1 MDYIFIVSK
10 YLEGL
15 ELLLSCT
22 VCIEWRSRLLKDWK
36 MWKRRLYEDYGPMKR
51 IKRTVNNVTTFS
63 WRDTYLMKVNEEA
76 TSELK
81 YYYLFYFNMFHAW
94 YDDHGKRQSELRKE
108 NLVAF
113 CKKRRGLRIM
123 KKTFKE
129 YLNISGG
136 TYDDD
141 AWQSQV
147 IEKVQFS
154 SFREQFQVR
163 KGKKSP
169 IKIGGI
175 LVRY

>member
-81 YYYLFYFNMFHAW
+81 YC
-94 YDDHGKRQSELRKE
+94 
-108 NLVAF
+108 LV
-113 CKKRRGLRIM
+113 RRSW
-123 KKTFKE
+123 KKTERITKR
-129 YLNISGG
+129 
-136 TYDDD
+136 
-141 AWQSQV
+141 
-147 IEKVQFS
+147 KFS
-154 SFREQFQVR
+154 
-163 KGKKSP
+163 
-169 IKIGGI
+169 GI
-175 LVRY
+175 L